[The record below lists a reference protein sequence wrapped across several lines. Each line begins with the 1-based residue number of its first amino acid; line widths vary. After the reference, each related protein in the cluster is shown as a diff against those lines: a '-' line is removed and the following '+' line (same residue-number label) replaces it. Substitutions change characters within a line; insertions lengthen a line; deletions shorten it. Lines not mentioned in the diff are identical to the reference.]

1 MRTLPVEGAEFV
13 VRDEGEG
20 EPVLLVAG
28 SGAPGRVWDLYQVPA
43 LRAAGFRV
51 LSFDRRPVRES
62 SEPSGL
68 SEQSVAPVPPV
79 SSELSVVPVPP
90 VPPVSPGP
98 RRVAEELSQ
107 VLRELGI
114 GACRVVGA
122 SFGGEVVQ
130 ELMLAR
136 PDLVTGAVLMATRG
150 RGDLSGRAMADA
162 ERELAAEGMRLPPR
176 YAAWLRAV
184 LNLSPATWRR
194 EDEMLDWLDLFEAAE
209 RAGTAPA
216 PAPVPAVADGEP
228 EDRLP
233 ALARVPVPVL
243 VLGFQDDIVVRPHL
257 CEEVAGALPR
267 GRYTE
272 IADCGH
278 YGYLERPV
286 EVNDAMLKFLT
297 SVS

>member
-28 SGAPGRVWDLYQVPA
+28 SGAPGRVWDLHQVPA

-51 LSFDRRPVRES
+51 LSFDRRPVRDP
-62 SEPSGL
+62 SEMSQL
-68 SEQSVAPVPPV
+68 
-79 SSELSVVPVPP
+79 SELSVA
-90 VPPVSPGP
+90 PGP
-98 RRVAEELSQ
+98 RRVAEELSH
-107 VLRELGI
+107 VLGELGI

-130 ELMLAR
+130 EIMLTR

-209 RAGTAPA
+209 RAGTAPV
-216 PAPVPAVADGEP
+216 PAPAVADGEP

-233 ALARVPVPVL
+233 ALARVSVPAL
-243 VLGFQDDIVVRPHL
+243 VLGFQHDIVVRPHL

-267 GRYTE
+267 GRYTQ

-297 SVS
+297 TVP

>member
-28 SGAPGRVWDLYQVPA
+28 SGAPGRVWDLHQVPA

-51 LSFDRRPVRES
+51 LSLDRRPVRDPS
-62 SEPSGL
+62 VPSEM
-68 SEQSVAPVPPV
+68 A
-79 SSELSVVPVPP
+79 ELSVA
-90 VPPVSPGP
+90 PVSPGP
-98 RRVAEELSQ
+98 RRVAAELSQ
-107 VLRELGI
+107 VLPELGI

-209 RAGTAPA
+209 RAGTAPVPA
-216 PAPVPAVADGEP
+216 PAGGEP

-233 ALARVPVPVL
+233 ALARVSVPVL
-243 VLGFQDDIVVRPHL
+243 VLGFRHDIVVPPHL
-257 CEEVAGALPR
+257 CEEVAKAFPR
-267 GRYTE
+267 GRYSE

-278 YGYLERPV
+278 YGYLERPL

-297 SVS
+297 TLP